1 MNNYGDPIWEL
12 IFSSRSWG
20 KYPPEEV
27 IRFIMYVK
35 HYLKRK
41 KLLCLDIGCGIG
53 ACTWFIAKE
62 IGRIVAMDGSKS
74 ALCNLK
80 KIFREFN
87 ISLEN
92 IELVHGDITFPE
104 NYLNNSFD
112 ILVDN
117 YSLYANSAINIR
129 RAYLQYYH
137 LLSRGGLF
145 LANCFGKKTTGFNTG
160 IKIDTNTFRNIE
172 KGVLKDKG
180 ITTFWDREE
189 LNNMFKKIGYQIVK
203 IENVVENRNSI
214 FIEKHIT
221 YLMK

>member
-1 MNNYGDPIWEL
+1 
-12 IFSSRSWG
+12 
-20 KYPPEEV
+20 
-27 IRFIMYVK
+27 
-35 HYLKRK
+35 
-41 KLLCLDIGCGIG
+41 
-53 ACTWFIAKE
+53 
-62 IGRIVAMDGSKS
+62 VAMDSSKS

-87 ISLEN
+87 IDLEN

-117 YSLYANSAINIR
+117 YSLCANSAINIR

-145 LANCFGKKTTGFNTG
+145 LTNYFGKKTTGFNTG
-160 IKIDTNTFRNIE
+160 IKIDNNTFRNIE

-180 ITTFWDREE
+180 ITTFWEREE